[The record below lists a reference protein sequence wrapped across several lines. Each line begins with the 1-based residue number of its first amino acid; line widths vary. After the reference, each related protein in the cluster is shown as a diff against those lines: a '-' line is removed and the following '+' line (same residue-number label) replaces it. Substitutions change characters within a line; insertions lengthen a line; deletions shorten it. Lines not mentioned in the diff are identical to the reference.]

1 VFRLVL
7 IAIGKVE
14 SEIFV
19 ILAAGDGKQQVVTGD
34 GSGDLV
40 APCGTGTFR

>member
-1 VFRLVL
+1 MGRNTHVFRLVL

-19 ILAAGDGKQQVVTGD
+19 ILAAGYGNH
-34 GSGDLV
+34 LV
-40 APCGTGTFR
+40 RSVRE

>member
-1 VFRLVL
+1 MFRLVL

-19 ILAAGDGKQQVVTGD
+19 ILAAGYGNH
-34 GSGDLV
+34 LV
-40 APCGTGTFR
+40 RSVRE